1 MAIEIKAITALAF
14 DFGTR
19 RIGLAVGN
27 SITGSSQALA
37 PIAAD
42 NDGTRFSLIET
53 QIQEWAPDQL
63 VVGLPCHPD
72 GAEHAMTAKARRFG
86 NQLHGRFGLPVAW
99 VDERYTS
106 TILEH
111 DPDFQRQHA
120 SKKATSLDSESA
132 RLILEQYFLERLAA
146 K

>member
-1 MAIEIKAITALAF
+1 MESKAITAIAF

-37 PIAAD
+37 PITAD
-42 NDGTRFSLIET
+42 NDNARFSLIEA

-72 GAEHAMTAKARRFG
+72 GVEHAMTAKARRFG

-106 TILEH
+106 AILEH
-111 DPDFQRQHA
+111 DPDFQRQQA
-120 SKKATSLDSESA
+120 TKKATSLDSESA
-132 RLILEQYFLERLAA
+132 RLILEQYFLERLAG